1 MRPLKVLLA
10 ACVFGLA
17 AAPALAHHNANA
29 AYDTSREIQRTGPLV
44 EIRDIAPHARWKFVV
59 IDPVTKAQTQW
70 DLEAM
75 GNAQLRRLG
84 LRVREDLKPGTVV
97 TYIFTPSRDGSNT
110 GLLTALILD
119 GKTYRMATF

>member
-1 MRPLKVLLA
+1 
-10 ACVFGLA
+10 
-17 AAPALAHHNANA
+17 
-29 AYDTSREIQRTGPLV
+29 
-44 EIRDIAPHARWKFVV
+44 
-59 IDPVTKAQTQW
+59 
-70 DLEAM
+70 M

>member
-1 MRPLKVLLA
+1 MKKLKPLLA
-10 ACVFGLA
+10 AALLGLA
-17 AAPALAHHNANA
+17 ATPALAHHNANA
-29 AYDTSREIQRTGPLV
+29 AYDTSREIQRTGPLI
-44 EIRDIAPHARWKFVV
+44 EIRDIAPHARWKFMVV
-59 IDPVTKAQTQW
+59 DPATKAQTMW

-84 LRVREDLKPGTVV
+84 LRVRDDLKPGTVV